1 VSAITPP
8 TTQGFTLLPEWHSQA
23 AVLVTWPHQ
32 HSDWVE
38 QLNLPSNEI
47 ESFYLELVGTISGH
61 QTCAIICY
69 DQTHKKHIIELL
81 KTHKL
86 KTDNIC
92 FYIIPTNDT
101 WIRDY
106 GPLSTISSNKCLH
119 LLNFEF
125 NAWGNKYSCDK
136 DNLVNQ
142 QLHQQHAF
150 HLSSYSSLP
159 WVLEGGSIDTDGQGT
174 ILTTTNCL
182 LSKSRNPGKNKT
194 DIVQA
199 LGEYL
204 GANKVLWLDHGS
216 LEGDDTDA
224 HVDTL
229 ARFTNPDTI
238 CYVSCDQPQ
247 DPHYNSLKNME
258 KTLKTF
264 RNQNSEPY
272 KLVPLPWP
280 KPKINR
286 HGERLPATYAN
297 FLIINK
303 AVLVPTYNDPA
314 DEKALGIF
322 RELFP
327 ERQVIGLDCTSL
339 IEQFGS
345 LHCAT
350 MQLPEGIE
358 LQRETR

>member
-1 VSAITPP
+1 MSVIKPS
-8 TTQGFTLLPEWHSQA
+8 TTQAFTLLPEWYPQSTI
-23 AVLVTWPHQ
+23 LLTWPHQ
-32 HSDWVE
+32 YSDWAT
-38 QLNLPSNEI
+38 QLSNPSNAI
-47 ESFYLELVGTISGH
+47 ETFYLELVDTVSH
-61 QTCAIICY
+61 YQACTIICF
-69 DQTHKKHIIELL
+69 DQTHKQHITELL
-81 KTHKL
+81 KTHEVEF
-86 KTDNIC
+86 DNIY
-92 FYIIPTNDT
+92 FYTIPTNDT

-106 GPLSTISSNKCLH
+106 GPFSSISSNFNLH

-125 NAWGNKYSCDK
+125 NAWGNKYLSDK

-150 HLSSYSSLP
+150 HGASFSSLP
-159 WVLEGGSIDTDGQGT
+159 WVLEGGSIDTDGLGT
-174 ILTTTNCL
+174 ILTTTGCL
-182 LSKSRNPGKNKT
+182 LSKNRNPDQSKT
-194 DIVQA
+194 DIEQS

-204 GANKVLWLDHGS
+204 GARKVLWLDHGA

-238 CYVSCDQPQ
+238 CYVHCDKAQ
-247 DPHYNSLKNME
+247 DPHFHSLKSME

-264 RNQNSEPY
+264 CKQNGEPY

-280 KPKINR
+280 KPKTNQQ
-286 HGERLPATYAN
+286 GERLPATYAN
-297 FLIINK
+297 FLIINN
-303 AVLVPTYNDPA
+303 AVLVPTYDDPA

-327 ERQVIGLDCTSL
+327 ERQVIGLNCTSL

-358 LQRETR
+358 SR

>member
-1 VSAITPP
+1 VPIIKPSIT
-8 TTQGFTLLPEWHSQA
+8 QANTLLPEWHPQS
-23 AVLVTWPHQ
+23 AVLLTWPHQ
-32 HSDWVE
+32 YSDWAA
-38 QLNLPSNEI
+38 QLSSPASAI
-47 ESFYLELVGTISGH
+47 EAFYLELVDTISH
-61 QTCAIICY
+61 YQACAIICY
-69 DQTHKKHIIELL
+69 DQPHKQHITDLL
-81 KTHKL
+81 KTHKIE
-86 KTDNIC
+86 TDHIG
-92 FYIIPTNDT
+92 FYTIPTNDT

-106 GPLSTISSNKCLH
+106 GPISTISSKQSLH

-125 NAWGNKYSCDK
+125 NAWGNKYPGDK
-136 DNLVNQ
+136 DNLVNL

-150 HLSSYSSLP
+150 PGARFSSLP

-174 ILTTTNCL
+174 ILTTTKCL
-182 LSKSRNPGKNKT
+182 LSKTRNPEQNKAN
-194 DIVQA
+194 IEQV

-204 GANKVLWLDHGS
+204 GARKVLWLNHGS

-238 CYVSCDQPQ
+238 CYMCCDQTQ
-247 DPHYNSLKNME
+247 DPHYRSLKSME

-264 RNQNSEPY
+264 CKQNGDPY

-280 KPKINR
+280 KPKTNQQ
-286 HGERLPATYAN
+286 GERLPATYAN
-297 FLIINK
+297 FLIINN
-303 AVLVPTYNDPA
+303 AVLVPTYDDSA

-327 ERQVIGLDCTSL
+327 DRQVVGLNCTNL

-350 MQLPEGIE
+350 MQLPEGINE
-358 LQRETR
+358 Q

>member
-1 VSAITPP
+1 VSVIKSS
-8 TTQGFTLLPEWHSQA
+8 TTQGFTLLPEWHPQSA
-23 AVLVTWPHQ
+23 TLITWPHQ
-32 HSDWVE
+32 HSDWGTE
-38 QLNLPSNEI
+38 ISLPSNTI
-47 ESFYLELVGTISGH
+47 ETFYLELVGTICRH
-61 QTCAIICY
+61 QACAIICY
-69 DQTHKKHIIELL
+69 DLSHKQHIIELL
-81 KTHKL
+81 RSHDVKFDT
-86 KTDNIC
+86 IY

-106 GPLSTISSNKCLH
+106 GPLSTISSKQSLH

-125 NAWGNKYSCDK
+125 NAWGNKYGFDQ
-136 DNLVNQ
+136 DNLVN
-142 QLHQQHAF
+142 LRLNQQHAF
-150 HLSSYSSLP
+150 NGASFLSLP
-159 WVLEGGSIDTDGQGT
+159 WILEGGSIDTDGQGT
-174 ILTTTNCL
+174 ILTTTRCL
-182 LSKSRNPGKNKT
+182 LSKNRNPEQCKASVEQG
-194 DIVQA
+194 

-204 GANKVLWLDHGS
+204 GARKVLWLDHGF

-229 ARFTNPDTI
+229 ARFTNPDTL
-238 CYVSCDQPQ
+238 CYVSCDQPE
-247 DPHYNSLKNME
+247 DPHYHAMQSME

-264 RNQNSEPY
+264 CKLNGEPY

-280 KPKINR
+280 KPKIN
-286 HGERLPATYAN
+286 HQGERLPTTYAN
-297 FLIINK
+297 FLIINN

-314 DEKALGIF
+314 DERALGIF

-327 ERQVIGLDCTSL
+327 ERQVIGLNCSSL

-358 LQRETR
+358 LQ